1 MTLSETD
8 LPLRDALT
16 ALGQLDKDI
25 ARAIHAYG
33 MPKDRSMEEG
43 YSSLAR
49 IILGQQISRAVATS
63 LWQKLTAKGWTDS
76 PQLAGKTPE
85 QLFELGISRRKAEYL
100 IDLAKAVEDNR
111 LDLPALKQKSGDEVQ
126 RILVDIRGIGAWTA
140 DNYRLFCLLD
150 FDAWPGNDLA
160 LQEGMKRLKG
170 LSLRPNL
177 KEMDRLAANWQ
188 PYRGAGALML
198 WHIYAIEVRQATPSD
213 I

>member
-1 MTLSETD
+1 MISDTA
-8 LPLRDALT
+8 LPLTEALN
-16 ALGQLDKDI
+16 ALGQLDADI
-25 ARAIHAYG
+25 ARAIDMYG
-33 MPKDRSMEEG
+33 MPHDRTMPEG

-76 PQLAGKTPE
+76 PQLATKTPD
-85 QLFELGISRRKAEYL
+85 QLLLLGISRRKAEYL
-100 IDLAKAVEDNR
+100 IDLAKAVEENR
-111 LDLPALKQKSGDEVQ
+111 LDLPALKERSGDEVQ
-126 RILVDIRGIGAWTA
+126 AILVKHRGIGAWTA

-160 LQEGMKRLKG
+160 LQEGMKRLKD
-170 LSLRPNL
+170 LPQRPDVST
-177 KEMDRLAANWQ
+177 MDKLATGWQ

-198 WHIYAIEVRQATPSD
+198 WHIYAKEVRQATPSD